1 MLKIEID
8 DLLMDYIH
16 KLMYNGIFK
25 AKEVR
30 GQRGFYL
37 LQVIKS
43 QKKSMIISHLAK

>member
-1 MLKIEID
+1 
-8 DLLMDYIH
+8 MDYVI
-16 KLMYNGIFK
+16 KLMFNEIFK

-43 QKKSMIISHLAK
+43 QKKT